1 MTRKPCKAWLAVLV
15 IAIAVAPICA
25 AGSGKEQ
32 GAKGKPAPA
41 AEVEPSPPLALDV
54 KMVKLQKNSN
64 GGIASLNLDAL
75 AAVEL
80 REVTVT
86 VTLPANVTFTDG
98 SRVFTQTVNLAAGQ
112 ELKIPKD
119 LLVTKDGKYY
129 VSVEAAGT
137 TTKGKAVHRGLSY
150 KLLVGA
156 QETLPPVK
164 DGAIEYQ
171 GVSDGGN

>member
-1 MTRKPCKAWLAVLV
+1 MTRKPCKAWLAVFVL
-15 IAIAVAPICA
+15 AIAVAPVCA
-25 AGSGKEQ
+25 AGSGKE

-41 AEVEPSPPLALDV
+41 MEVEPSPPLALDV
-54 KMVKLQKNSN
+54 KMTKLQKQSN
-64 GGIASLNLDAL
+64 GGIASLSLDAL
-75 AAVEL
+75 ASVEL
-80 REVTVT
+80 KEVTVT

-112 ELKIPKD
+112 DLKIPKD
-119 LLVTKDGKYY
+119 LLVTKDGKYF
-129 VSVEAAGT
+129 VSVEANGT

-150 KLLVGA
+150 RLLVGA
-156 QETLPPVK
+156 QESLPPVK

>member
-1 MTRKPCKAWLAVLV
+1 MTRKPCKAWLALFVL
-15 IAIAVAPICA
+15 AIAVAPVCA

-41 AEVEPSPPLALDV
+41 MEVEPSPPLALDV

-64 GGIASLNLDAL
+64 GGIASLSLDAL
-75 AAVEL
+75 ASVDL

-86 VTLPANVTFTDG
+86 VKLPANVTFADG
-98 SRVFTQTVNLAAGQ
+98 SSVYTQTVDLAAGKD
-112 ELKIPKD
+112 LKIPKD
-119 LLVTKDGKYY
+119 LLVGKDGKYF
-129 VSVEAAGT
+129 VSVEAVGT
-137 TTKGKAVHRGLSY
+137 TTKGKPVRRGFSY
-150 KLLVGA
+150 RLLVGT
-156 QETLPPVK
+156 QDTLPPVK